1 MKMMAFVMTMLLL
14 CDRASARDC
23 VMRVAYPDRERL
35 PYYIGN
41 GAVVPEPAGAGVD
54 VLRAAVRSVGCTAE
68 LVRMPTARLRL
79 ALIDG
84 SVDLAPVDLRD
95 GEDRYSAL
103 PLTPGG
109 ANDTRRGIRVTAVVY
124 VRAADGIAT
133 TTNPR
138 NYFKSRTLATNHGSP
153 LGDQLRDEGYTVDS
167 GTADAFSNLDKLM
180 IRRVD
185 GFAMSM
191 ANAEA
196 LDSAV
201 AARYGDRVVRLA
213 TPMRASTLWLSSSN
227 AYYRGNRERVEQLWS
242 WWGDNAARRLGEFLK
257 VYLPPR

>member
-1 MKMMAFVMTMLLL
+1 MKMMAFVMTMLLSHH
-14 CDRASARDC
+14 ATARDC

-54 VLRAAVRSVGCTAE
+54 VLRAAVRSVGCTAQ
-68 LVRMPTARLRL
+68 LVRVPTARLRL

-103 PLTPGG
+103 PLTAGG
-109 ANDTRRGIRVTAVVY
+109 ANDVRRGIRVTAVVY
-124 VRAADGIAT
+124 VRAADGIGA

-138 NYFKSRTLATNHGSP
+138 TYFKTRTLATNHGSP
-153 LGDQLRDEGYTVDS
+153 LGEQLRDEGYAIDS
-167 GTADAFSNLDKLM
+167 GTPDAFSNLDKLM

-185 GFAMSM
+185 GFAMSL

-213 TPMRASTLWLSSSN
+213 TPVRASTLWLSSSN
-227 AYYRGNRERVEQLWS
+227 AYYQGNREQVEQLWN
-242 WWGDNAARRLGEFLK
+242 WWGDNAARKLGEFIK